1 MVMSTPDAA
10 QASPQG
16 RVRVSVAVIITA
28 GAYRQFNLLSA
39 ELRIFWRVMAQPSS
53 RSAAGNTVSMLGAA
67 YSLLGFDIVDGVVGS
82 GFPIKPN
89 HSAVF
94 GQIRPE
100 GSRLT
105 DLARGA
111 NITPQSMGQ
120 IIDELEQLGYVERR
134 PDPADRR
141 AKLIRL
147 TSTGTRVVEHGMAT
161 IAGI

>member
-1 MVMSTPDAA
+1 
-10 QASPQG
+10 
-16 RVRVSVAVIITA
+16 
-28 GAYRQFNLLSA
+28 
-39 ELRIFWRVMAQPSS
+39 
-53 RSAAGNTVSMLGAA
+53 MLGAA

-82 GFPIKPN
+82 GFPIKPH

-100 GSRLT
+100 GMRLT

-120 IIDELEQLGYVERR
+120 IVDELEQLGYVVRT

-147 TSTGTRVVEHGMAT
+147 TEDGEEVARQGAT
-161 IAGI
+161 TVRDIEDRLAELLGARDYEKLRAILTTIISRRGPKRGSASEAHS

>member
-1 MVMSTPDAA
+1 V
-10 QASPQG
+10 
-16 RVRVSVAVIITA
+16 VSK
-28 GAYRQFNLLSA
+28 RQDPGLP
-39 ELRIFWRVMAQPSS
+39 EM
-53 RSAAGNTVSMLGAA
+53 NTVSMLGAA

-82 GFPIKPN
+82 GFPIKPH

-100 GSRLT
+100 GMRLT

-120 IIDELEQLGYVERR
+120 IVDELEQLGYVVRT

-141 AKLIRL
+141 AKLIKLTTAGEQVARQGATTIQHLEERL
-147 TSTGTRVVEHGMAT
+147 TKLLGTRDYRKLRSILTT
-161 IAGI
+161 ILAQPRTS

>member
-1 MVMSTPDAA
+1 
-10 QASPQG
+10 
-16 RVRVSVAVIITA
+16 
-28 GAYRQFNLLSA
+28 LSA
-39 ELRIFWRVMAQPSS
+39 PQDPRPQEM
-53 RSAAGNTVSMLGAA
+53 NTVSMLGAA

-82 GFPIKPN
+82 GFPIKPH

-100 GSRLT
+100 GMRLT

-120 IIDELEQLGYVERR
+120 IVDELEQLGYVVRT

-141 AKLIRL
+141 AKLIKLTQEGAEIAQQGATTIRGIEERL
-147 TSTGTRVVEHGMAT
+147 VELLGERDYRKLRAT
-161 IAGI
+161 LSKILARNGRS